1 MRKLFIPLL
10 LCSALEANEK
20 NGFFIEAGFE
30 TGLLEGTQTQEKNY
44 TTTQT
49 TTKTTTNNY
58 NYLPLNSILQRATN
72 LFKDADISKL
82 SFSSLS
88 PVRASLD
95 LSGHLTIE
103 NFLPYNLNNVKLSF
117 TDAQGN
123 VIDLGVIETLPKQS
137 KIVLSYQQ
145 FNETKQV
152 FDNIME
158 EQKKYYEKEAERR
171 KNKTT
176 SSVSETNREPSF
188 TFPTFEVLSTP
199 HSDPNTQRVFEA
211 LSKINTNLVMKY
223 SDTNNFESAKDKTEK
238 FTAKTAEEF
247 TNLML
252 NMIAVLDSQSW
263 GDAILNAPFE
273 FTDNKQSGECTNKGD
288 SNDNCVYPQKNGL
301 VKSNVD
307 KKYVLDKQS
316 IVNNFRG
323 KTDLDVS
330 LLNGAGV
337 DGLGSNTTPT
347 NNDDGKNYGQLA
359 VVASALNPQKLFGT
373 DYKTI
378 NLADLRAIL
387 HEFSHTK
394 GYTHNG
400 NMTYQRVPVV
410 GSNGQQEKKD
420 DGALKDSDGLPYNVC
435 SLYGGQ
441 GQPSFPSNYPNSIYH
456 NCADVPAGFLG
467 VTAAVWQQLIN
478 QNALPINFANL
489 NSQTNYNLNATL
501 NTQDMANSVIGTIQ
515 KTLTATSTTTTT
527 SYHHSKSLQRFRSP
541 LLGIN
546 VKIGYQ
552 NYFNDFIGLAYYGI
566 IKYNYAKAA
575 NQKVQQLS
583 YGGGIDLLLDF
594 ITTYSNKNS
603 PTGIQTRRNF
613 SSSFGIFG
621 GLRGLYNSYY
631 ALNKVKGSGNLDAA
645 TGLNYRYKHSKYS
658 VGISIPL
665 IQRKASV
672 ISSGSDYTNSFV
684 FNEGASHFKV
694 FFNYGWVF

>member
-30 TGLLEGTQTQEKNY
+30 TGLLEGTQTQEKRH
-44 TTTQT
+44 T
-49 TTKTTTNNY
+49 TTKNTYATY
-58 NYLPLNSILQRATN
+58 NYLPTDAVLKRAAN
-72 LFKDADISKL
+72 LFTDAKSISQL
-82 SFSSLS
+82 NFSSLS
-88 PVRASLD
+88 PVKVLYI
-95 LSGHLTIE
+95 GGKLTIE
-103 NFLPYNLNNVKLSF
+103 NFLPYNLSNVKLSF

-123 VIDLGVIETLPKQS
+123 VIDLGVIETIPKHS
-137 KIVLSYQQ
+137 KIVLPG
-145 FNETKQV
+145 EA
-152 FDNIME
+152 FDSL
-158 EQKKYYEKEAERR
+158 KEAFDKIDPYTFFFPKFEA
-171 KNKTT
+171 T
-176 SSVSETNREPSF
+176 STSVS
-188 TFPTFEVLSTP
+188 
-199 HSDPNTQRVFEA
+199 DANTQRVFET
-211 LSKINTNLVMKY
+211 LNKIKTNLIMKY
-223 SDTNNFESAKDKTEK
+223 SNENPNNFNTCPYNNNGNTKNDCWQP
-238 FTAKTAEEF
+238 FTPQTAEEF

-263 GDAILNAPFE
+263 GDAILNAPFD
-273 FTDNKQSGECTNKGD
+273 FTNSSTDCDNDPSKCVNPGINGRVDSKVDQQYVLNKQG
-288 SNDNCVYPQKNGL
+288 
-301 VKSNVD
+301 
-307 KKYVLDKQS
+307 
-316 IVNNFRG
+316 IVNNFR
-323 KTDLDVS
+323 KKIEID
-330 LLNGAGV
+330 
-337 DGLGSNTTPT
+337 
-347 NNDDGKNYGQLA
+347 A
-359 VVASALNPQKLFGT
+359 VVLKNSGVVGLANGYGNDGEYGTLGVEAYALDPTKLFGNNL
-373 DYKTI
+373 KTI
-378 NLADLRAIL
+378 NLQDLRTIL

-400 NMTYQRVPVV
+400 NMTYQRVPT
-410 GSNGQQEKKD
+410 GQNENGKP
-420 DGALKDSDGLPYNVC
+420 KDSDGLPYNVC

-441 GQPSFPSNYPNSIYH
+441 GQSAFPSNYPNSIYH

-489 NSQTNYNLNATL
+489 NSQTNYNLNASL
-501 NTQDMANSVIGTIQ
+501 NTQDLANSMLSTIQ
-515 KTLTATSTTTTT
+515 KTFVTSSVTNHYF
-527 SYHHSKSLQRFRSP
+527 SSASQNFRSP
-541 LLGIN
+541 ILGVN
-546 VKIGYQ
+546 AKIGYQ

-603 PTGIQTRRNF
+603 PIDIQTRRNF

-631 ALNKVKGSGNLDAA
+631 ALNKVKGSGNLDVA

-665 IQRKASV
+665 IQRKASIV
-672 ISSGSDYTNSFV
+672 SSNGDYTNSFV